1 MFAAN
6 RDDHVAAE
14 LTPVEI
20 NRSGNSAKSFLTGK
34 VGVMSPASV
43 SRTSCDIV
51 WNTRRRAP
59 VIKHASTS
67 NHRTAGPFR

>member
-59 VIKHASTS
+59 YRYTHLQK
-67 NHRTAGPFR
+67 RGRRQRC

>member
-34 VGVMSPASV
+34 VGVMSPASDFHGAEKV
-43 SRTSCDIV
+43 
-51 WNTRRRAP
+51 TRPAQ
-59 VIKHASTS
+59 SG
-67 NHRTAGPFR
+67 AGVG